1 MPSHPEP
8 ACPLTTAVNTFGD
21 KWHLIVLYALAQRPQ
36 QRAGSASRA
45 TLAPGAVLAVI
56 TPARGRAGTDPR
68 GSERLRA
75 RFLGCPSAAE
85 GPVEA
90 AQVVDDELGFL
101 EGGEVPA
108 ARHLG

>member
-68 GSERLRA
+68 WL
-75 RFLGCPSAAE
+75 
-85 GPVEA
+85 V
-90 AQVVDDELGFL
+90 
-101 EGGEVPA
+101 
-108 ARHLG
+108 